1 MLRCMDF
8 QGASQPSDCLREEGI
23 MDEFDEK
30 VFYGAQW
37 LDYVRPAWWVEF
49 DLEIFELNDPLN
61 CVIGQVFGSYS
72 QVFTHLDGAHEF
84 AVEMGFVANLN
95 PGAAPA
101 FRYTNRA
108 GYDIPFHMSDLEYAF
123 LENAWRDLIIE
134 RQDRAWMTCNDE
146 CCAPLGD
153 AS

>member
-23 MDEFDEK
+23 MDEFDDK
-30 VFYGAQW
+30 VFYGTQW
-37 LDYVRPAWWVEF
+37 LDAVRPDWWVDF
-49 DLEIFELNDPLN
+49 NLEIFSLSDPST

-72 QVFTHLDGAHEF
+72 RVFTHLDGAHEF
-84 AVEMGFVANLN
+84 AVEMGFVVNLN

-101 FRYTNRA
+101 FRYIDRA
-108 GYDIPFHMSDLEYAF
+108 GYSVSFYVFDLEYAF
-123 LENAWRDLIIE
+123 LENAWLDLIKS
-134 RQDRAWMTCNDE
+134 RQA
-146 CCAPLGD
+146 

>member
-1 MLRCMDF
+1 
-8 QGASQPSDCLREEGI
+8 

-61 CVIGQVFGSYS
+61 CVIGQVLGNYS

-84 AVEMGFVANLN
+84 AVEMGFVVSFNSD
-95 PGAAPA
+95 PA
-101 FRYTNRA
+101 FRYIDRA
-108 GYDIPFHMSDLEYAF
+108 GYSVSFYVFDLEYAF
-123 LENAWRDLIIE
+123 LENAWRDLIKS
-134 RQDRAWMTCNDE
+134 RQS
-146 CCAPLGD
+146 

>member
-23 MDEFDEK
+23 MSNCTSRVRD
-30 VFYGAQW
+30 GAEW
-37 LDYVRPAWWVEF
+37 LDVIRPDWWVDF
-49 DLEIFELNDPLN
+49 DLEIFSLSDPLN
-61 CVIGQVFGSYS
+61 CVIGQVFGRYS
-72 QVFTHLDGAHEF
+72 DVFTHLDGAHEF
-84 AVEMGFVANLN
+84 AAGMGFVANLN
-95 PGAAPA
+95 PGDGSA
-101 FRYTNRA
+101 FRYTDRF
-108 GYDIPFHMSDLEYAF
+108 GYDTPFYMQDLEYAF